1 MPPRKL
7 TPVQVLERLLT
18 RLEKRME
25 ALQRVK
31 LDGFQMVIAE
41 LEVEQDYLRRAK
53 RYLEEWAAQ
62 ARFIGWSLDNA
73 DFDGTTRRWV
83 RCIWRSHAITKLL
96 SNPEVSDQM
105 YTEIVGHVGN
115 PMKRRYSK
123 QRKENKRGARNWS
136 VEDDRPAAQQG
147 GRADGRSICA

>member
-53 RYLEEWAAQ
+53 RYLEERAAQ
-62 ARFIGWSLDNA
+62 ARFIG
-73 DFDGTTRRWV
+73 
-83 RCIWRSHAITKLL
+83 
-96 SNPEVSDQM
+96 
-105 YTEIVGHVGN
+105 
-115 PMKRRYSK
+115 
-123 QRKENKRGARNWS
+123 
-136 VEDDRPAAQQG
+136 
-147 GRADGRSICA
+147 